1 MFVRRRRHPLRKA
14 VLVAMALAAA
24 LAVPLPG
31 AAGAAPAPG
40 PGGKAEAAPYAVTF
54 EDNFDGPAGSA
65 VNGGK
70 WLIETGDNVNNH
82 ERQYYTA
89 GNANA
94 ALDGQGNLVI
104 TARREN
110 PGNYQCW
117 YGRCEYTS
125 ARLNTSGRFTT
136 TYGHVETRMKLPRG
150 QGMWPAFWMLGN
162 DIGQVGWPASGE
174 IDVMEN
180 VGFEPSTVH
189 GTLHG
194 PGYSGSGGIGGGYT
208 LPGGQ
213 QFANGFHTF
222 AVDWSPNE
230 ITWSVDGNVYQR
242 RTPADLGGRQW
253 VFNKPFFLI
262 LNLAVGGYWPGDP
275 DGSTSFPQQLV
286 VDYVRVSTSDG
297 GGGNSGTFTGAGGKC
312 LDVAG
317 ASPAN
322 GSAVQLY
329 DCNGTTAQRWTVGT
343 DGTVRALGKCLD
355 AAAAGTANGTRVQL
369 YDCNGTGAQ
378 RWSYNSATR
387 DIVNLAADKCLDAL
401 GGSTANGTPTQLW
414 TCTGAANQK
423 WTLNS

>member
-1 MFVRRRRHPLRKA
+1 MFVRRRRHPFRQA
-14 VLVAMALAAA
+14 VLVATAAA
-24 LAVPLPG
+24 AVLAVPLPA
-31 AAGAAPAPG
+31 AAGAAPALE
-40 PGGKAEAAPYAVTF
+40 PGGSAAAPYAVTF

-65 VNGGK
+65 VDGGK
-70 WLIETGDNVNNH
+70 WLTETGDNVNNH

-136 TYGHVETRMKLPRG
+136 TYGHVEARMKLPRG

-180 VGFEPSTVH
+180 VGFEPGTVH

-194 PGYSGSGGIGGGYT
+194 PGYSGSGGIGAGYT

-213 QFANGFHTF
+213 QFADAFHTF
-222 AVDWSPNE
+222 AMDWSPNR
-230 ITWSVDGNVYQR
+230 ITWSVDGNVYQT
-242 RTPADLGGRQW
+242 RTPADLGGRDW
-253 VFNKPFFLI
+253 VFDKPFFLI

-275 DGSTSFPQQLV
+275 DGSTVFPQRLV
-286 VDYVRVSTSDG
+286 VDHVRVSTSDG
-297 GGGNSGTFTGAGGKC
+297 GGGGDSGTFTGPGGKC

-317 ASPAN
+317 ANTAN
-322 GSAVQLY
+322 GTAVQLY
-329 DCNGTTAQRWTVGT
+329 DCNGTSAQRWTVGT
-343 DGTVRALGKCLD
+343 DGTIRALGKCLD
-355 AAAAGTANGTRVQL
+355 AAAAGTTNGTRVQL
-369 YDCNGTGAQ
+369 WDCNGTGAQ

-387 DIVNLAADKCLDAL
+387 DIVNLPADKCLDAVD
-401 GGSTANGTPTQLW
+401 GGTANGAPTQLW